1 MRLGPATIV
10 SPSGI
15 AGDRNGRIVGTPTGP
30 LVVLRSVLLI
40 DRPNATQCPEALVP
54 LARAAGRW
62 SALTASVTVALAL
75 VSGGCSE
82 SKPAVAPVAP
92 VAAARGAMF
101 GKANG
106 FNVLV
111 VTFDTVR
118 SDAIGCYGDPRART
132 PNVDALAAEGVRFAR
147 AIAPAPT
154 TLPSHSTIFTG
165 LDPLTHGVH
174 NNGTF
179 KLGEERTTLAE
190 LLGARGYQ
198 TAAVIGAFVLEA
210 RYGLAQG
217 FASYEDELQL
227 DGAAKGAA
235 HFIERDAK
243 TVTDRALQWL
253 EQRKTAEPFFLWTHY
268 FDAHM
273 PYTAPLEYLR
283 GERRPAN
290 AAYDAE
296 AVRREYLA
304 EVSYADAQ
312 LGRLLEALG
321 PVALART
328 LVVFTA
334 DHGEGLGEHGEYT
347 HSRLIYEGSLRVPLI
362 LSNATLFPGANAV
375 SDRVVGLVDIVPSV
389 LELLGQDA
397 PAGLDGQS
405 VFQVAPDPARAI
417 YSESYVT
424 LFNHGWAPLHAL
436 TRLQDKLILAPRSE
450 YYDLK
455 TDAGENRNLFGP
467 TQPQSAQLA
476 RALQARLAKV
486 RPLERSTEASLEA
499 DDERW
504 LAQLGYSRTAPPAE
518 VGKLDPKDMIATWAV
533 LTNASTAVSNGQIDA
548 ALADVARV
556 LERNP
561 DDPFAWEVAYTAHW
575 ARNDLAKSEECLRR
589 MLELNPTPE
598 AYARLATV
606 LFRQARY
613 DDSLALVDGALRA
626 APDHGELLMGRG
638 DALQLLGRKEEARAA
653 YERALVADPARVG
666 AAARRCLD
674 SLGPPPGR

>member
-1 MRLGPATIV
+1 MG
-10 SPSGI
+10 S
-15 AGDRNGRIVGTPTGP
+15 
-30 LVVLRSVLLI
+30 VV
-40 DRPNATQCPEALVP
+40 T
-54 LARAAGRW
+54 
-62 SALTASVTVALAL
+62 ALAL
-75 VSGGCSE
+75 LGGGCSE
-82 SKPAVAPVAP
+82 STPAEPSATRTAPASDP
-92 VAAARGAMF
+92 LAAKAR
-101 GKANG
+101 G

-132 PNVDALAAEGVRFAR
+132 PNVDALAAKGVRFAR

-165 LDPLTHGVH
+165 LDPLSHGVH

-217 FASYEDELQL
+217 FATYEDELQL

-235 HFIERDAK
+235 HFVERDAK
-243 TVTDRALQWL
+243 TVTDRALAWL
-253 EQRKTAEPFFLWTHY
+253 AQRRDTGPFFLWTHY

-273 PYTAPLEYLR
+273 PYTAPLEHLR
-283 GERRPAN
+283 GERRPAD
-290 AAYDAE
+290 APYDAE

-321 PVALART
+321 PEQLART

-347 HSRLIYEGSLRVPLI
+347 HSRLVYEGSLRVPLI
-362 LSNATLFPGANAV
+362 VSNPTLFPTGRTT

-389 LELLGQDA
+389 LGLLGEEVPD
-397 PAGLDGQS
+397 GLDGQS
-405 VFQVAPDPARAI
+405 LFATSADPARAI

-424 LFNHGWAPLHAL
+424 LFNHGWAPLHSL
-436 TRLQDKLILAPRSE
+436 TRLQDKLILAPRPE
-450 YYDLK
+450 YFDLR

-467 TQPQSAQLA
+467 TQAQAVQLA
-476 RALQARLAKV
+476 RSLQTRLAKV
-486 RPLERSTEASLEA
+486 RPIERTNEASLGA

-504 LAQLGYSRTAPPAE
+504 LAQLGYSRSAVPADA
-518 VGKLDPKDMIATWAV
+518 GKLDPKDMITTWAV
-533 LTNASTAVSNGQIDA
+533 LTNASTAVSKGQLDA

-561 DDPFAWEVAYTAHW
+561 DDPFAWEVAYTAHY
-575 ARNDLAKSEECLRR
+575 ARNDFPKAEECLRR
-589 MLELNPTPE
+589 MVELNPTPE

-606 LFRQARY
+606 LIREARHE
-613 DDSLALVDGALRA
+613 DCLELVEGALRA
-626 APDHGELLMGRG
+626 APDHGELLMARG
-638 DALQLLGRKEEARAA
+638 DALQMLGRNDEARVA
-653 YERALVADPARVG
+653 YQRALVADPARVG
-666 AAARRCLD
+666 TAAKRCLD
-674 SLGPPPGR
+674 SLGAAPPAK

>member
-1 MRLGPATIV
+1 MSYGFALPTDRLNSMECLDTRASLPRA
-10 SPSGI
+10 SGR
-15 AGDRNGRIVGTPTGP
+15 G
-30 LVVLRSVLLI
+30 
-40 DRPNATQCPEALVP
+40 
-54 LARAAGRW
+54 GRW
-62 SALTASVTVALAL
+62 VGSLAAALAL
-75 VSGGCSE
+75 LGAACSDARPAD
-82 SKPAVAPVAP
+82 KPA
-92 VAAARGAMF
+92 AATQPARGAMF
-101 GKANG
+101 GKASG

-132 PNVDALAAEGVRFAR
+132 PRVDALAASGVRFAR

-179 KLGEERTTLAE
+179 RLGEERTTLAE

-217 FASYEDELQL
+217 FASYEDELQN

-235 HFIERDAK
+235 HFVERDAT
-243 TVTDRALQWL
+243 TVTDRALSWL
-253 EQRKTAEPFFLWTHY
+253 GERKGAEPFFLWTHY

-304 EVSYADAQ
+304 EVTYADAE
-312 LGRLLEALG
+312 LGRLLDALG
-321 PVALART
+321 PEVLAKT
-328 LVVFTA
+328 IVVFTA

-347 HSRLIYEGSLRVPLI
+347 HSRLVYEGSLRVPLI
-362 LSNATLFPGANAV
+362 VSNPTLFPTAKTV
-375 SDRVVGLVDIVPSV
+375 SDRVVGLVDLLPSV
-389 LELLGQDA
+389 LELLGQET

-405 VFQVAPDPARAI
+405 LFSGTADPARAI

-436 TRLQDKLILAPRSE
+436 TRLQDKLILAPRPE

-467 TQPQSAQLA
+467 LQPQASQLA
-476 RALQARLAKV
+476 RTLQTRLAKV
-486 RPLERSTEASLEA
+486 RPLERAEEASLDA

-504 LAQLGYSRTAPPAE
+504 LAQLGYSRSALPAE
-518 VGKLDPKDMIATWAV
+518 VGKLDPKDMITSWAV
-533 LTNASTAVSNGQIDA
+533 LTNAATAVSAGQLDS
-548 ALADVARV
+548 ALAEVARV

-575 ARNDLAKSEECLRR
+575 ARNDFAKAEECLRR
-589 MLELNPTPE
+589 MVELNPTPE

-606 LFRQARY
+606 LLRQTRY
-613 DDSLALVDGALRA
+613 DDCLALVDGALRV

-638 DALQLLGRKEEARAA
+638 DVLQLLGRKEEARVA
-653 YERALVADPARVG
+653 YQRALDVDPARVG
-666 AAARRCLD
+666 VGARRCLD
-674 SLGPPPGR
+674 SLGPPPAK